1 MASLMGSLC
10 SPKDFSDGHQIKHC
24 EMRQQIIISC
34 LPGLESRDW
43 WKRCRFAP
51 EKGTEYWAAKPKG
64 AKKNTVTA
72 CVMRGCHQV
81 ISLGRA
87 VGVSRCPGV
96 VMLGFFL
103 LGEGDQSDS
112 AVS

>member
-1 MASLMGSLC
+1 
-10 SPKDFSDGHQIKHC
+10 
-24 EMRQQIIISC
+24 MRQQIIIS
-34 LPGLESRDW
+34 GLVTGGSTAD
-43 WKRCRFAP
+43 AP
-51 EKGTEYWAAKPKG
+51 EKALNTGQQSQRG
-64 AKKNTVTA
+64 AKKTVTA
-72 CVMRGCHQV
+72 RVMRGCHEV